1 MGVALCQREKD
12 QRIKMPGELSQKVG
26 IFNIF
31 IVSKSGGLIYHYDNH
46 VAVTETEKTF
56 GYPLDIKLEL
66 EHKRVAVV
74 FGERDGIRI
83 GHSLL
88 SVNGVPVVVS
98 NGRAVLENDTEGKDV
113 FQMINEKESY
123 PLNLKFGRPK
133 TTTNEKIVLAS
144 MFYPLYALAVQL
156 SPDQGSSGIQELETD
171 TFKLYCTQTVTG
183 VKFLIVCDPKQMGVD
198 QLLEK
203 IYELYAD
210 FALKNP
216 FYSLEMPI
224 RADLFDSN
232 LQVAIDQIERT
243 GFI

>member
-1 MGVALCQREKD
+1 LTSKIQLSLKK
-12 QRIKMPGELSQKVG
+12 KMPGELSQKVG

-31 IVSKSGGLIYHYDNH
+31 IVSKSGGLIYHYDHKCASDRNR
-46 VAVTETEKTF
+46 KNIWL
-56 GYPLDIKLEL
+56 PLDIKLGL

-74 FGERDGIRI
+74 FGERDGIKI

-88 SVNGVPVVVS
+88 AVNGTPIVVT
-98 NGRAVLENDTEGKDV
+98 NGRAVLENEQEGKDI
-113 FQMINEKESY
+113 FQIIEEKESY

-144 MFYPLYALAVQL
+144 MFNTFYAISVQL
-156 SPDQGSSGIQELETD
+156 SPEQGSSGIQDLETD
-171 TFKLYCTQTVTG
+171 TFKLYCSQTVTG
-183 VKFLIVCDPKQMGVD
+183 VKFIVVCDPKQMGID

-203 IYELYAD
+203 IYELYSD

-224 RADLFDSN
+224 RADLFDQN
-232 LQVAIDQIERT
+232 VKIAIDQIERT